1 MHLFGKNI
9 ASQHFFLAFLR
20 TQPYLCC
27 NAIFICRLPTQR
39 DVFRSTTQGLKKMT
53 SIALKDTLDT
63 ALAMLQNVDHT
74 DADAMFDC
82 LVELELLARDGVAD
96 HSVAELLR
104 ANPMSMQEELPL
116 SNAA

>member
-1 MHLFGKNI
+1 
-9 ASQHFFLAFLR
+9 
-20 TQPYLCC
+20 
-27 NAIFICRLPTQR
+27 
-39 DVFRSTTQGLKKMT
+39 MT

-63 ALAMLQNVDHT
+63 ALAMLQHVDHT

-82 LVELELLARDGVAD
+82 LGELELLARDGVAD

>member
-1 MHLFGKNI
+1 
-9 ASQHFFLAFLR
+9 
-20 TQPYLCC
+20 
-27 NAIFICRLPTQR
+27 
-39 DVFRSTTQGLKKMT
+39 MT
-53 SIALKDTLDT
+53 STALKDTINT
-63 ALAMLQNVDHT
+63 ALVKLKNVDPT
-74 DADAMFDC
+74 NTDAMFDC

>member
-1 MHLFGKNI
+1 
-9 ASQHFFLAFLR
+9 
-20 TQPYLCC
+20 
-27 NAIFICRLPTQR
+27 
-39 DVFRSTTQGLKKMT
+39 MT
-53 SIALKDTLDT
+53 STALKDTINT
-63 ALAMLQNVDHT
+63 ALVKLKNVDRT
-74 DADAMFDC
+74 NADAMFDC